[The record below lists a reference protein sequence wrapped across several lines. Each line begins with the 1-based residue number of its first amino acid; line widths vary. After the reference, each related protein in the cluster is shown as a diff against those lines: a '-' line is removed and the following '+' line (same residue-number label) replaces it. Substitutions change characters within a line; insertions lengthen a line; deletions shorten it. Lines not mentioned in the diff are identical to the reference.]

1 VTLKQD
7 RPAAKLASEQ
17 YPRKG
22 VQCEDGKT
30 GEERGRNYAQLMTS
44 PELAALRVINSVE
57 RNSGVDNDIDV
68 PTLMAIL
75 RDQSKGVNQG
85 DLRQAEA
92 MLMNQ
97 ATALQSLFARL
108 TENAFS
114 ASQLPQFDAFMRLA
128 LRAQNQCRAT
138 LETLSAI
145 KNPPVVIAKQANI
158 AHGHQQV
165 NNGMAI
171 PKGGSYARENEI
183 RPNELLTEAKNGKT
197 VDIGATKAAIR
208 DDTAVEA
215 VEKING
221 AAHNRGEEHRSKKR
235 IQRRNTS
242 SAA

>member
-1 VTLKQD
+1 MMAFKQGKD
-7 RPAAKLASEQ
+7 SGKLASEQ

-22 VQCEDGKT
+22 VQCEAGKT

-57 RNSGVDNDIDV
+57 RNSGVDKDIDV
-68 PTLMAIL
+68 PALMETL
-75 RDQSKGVNQG
+75 RDQAKGVNQG

-97 ATALQSLFARL
+97 STALQSLFARL

-128 LRAQNQCRAT
+128 LRAQNQCRTT

-165 NNGMAI
+165 NNSIAI
-171 PKGGSYARENEI
+171 PAGDAHAREKEI
-183 RPNELLTEAKNGKT
+183 RPNELLTEGQYAKT
-197 VDIGATKAAIR
+197 VDARTTRSAIGNDPEMATL
-208 DDTAVEA
+208 E
-215 VEKING
+215 EIN
-221 AAHNRGEEHRSKKR
+221 RTT
-235 IQRRNTS
+235 NT
-242 SAA
+242 

>member
-1 VTLKQD
+1 VTRKQD
-7 RPAAKLASEQ
+7 RPAGKLVSEQ

-44 PELAALRVINSVE
+44 PELATLRVINSVE
-57 RNSGVDNDIDV
+57 RNSGVDKDIDV
-68 PTLMAIL
+68 PTLMASL
-75 RDQSKGVNQG
+75 RDQAKDVNQG

-165 NNGMAI
+165 NNGRAN
-171 PKGGSYARENEI
+171 PVDTRARENMI
-183 RPNELLTEAKNGKT
+183 PPNELLSEMKSGTT
-197 VDIGATKAAIR
+197 VDTRAAGSAISNDPKMETVGDIYR
-208 DDTAVEA
+208 TAHW
-215 VEKING
+215 KG
-221 AAHNRGEEHRSKKR
+221 
-235 IQRRNTS
+235 
-242 SAA
+242 